1 MSLLLGDQLRHF
13 RVRAYVL
20 YAQNL
25 VGIQMHI
32 AGFVEFFSPPDQ
44 DIVSLFGLGIGLTND
59 VVNLFQ
65 HGRDVP

>member
-32 AGFVEFFSPPDQ
+32 AGFVEFFSRLTRT
-44 DIVSLFGLGIGLTND
+44 IVVCLVSGL
-59 VVNLFQ
+59 V
-65 HGRDVP
+65 